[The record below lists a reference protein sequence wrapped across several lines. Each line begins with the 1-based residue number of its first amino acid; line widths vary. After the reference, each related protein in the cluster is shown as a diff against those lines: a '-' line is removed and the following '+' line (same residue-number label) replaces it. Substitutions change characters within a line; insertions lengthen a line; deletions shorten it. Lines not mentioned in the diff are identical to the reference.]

1 MIEALDVCLE
11 EVLSGR
17 KSLEDC
23 LDEHTEIRSELEPLL
38 KVAVAVARLAQ
49 DEPSAMARNR
59 SRMRLQSRLLEC
71 RVTPRRRLDQLWFHA
86 LRAAAVLLVVIVA
99 GGGTAIVA
107 ASSLPNDAIYPL
119 KLAIEQAEVALARS
133 PEHRAAVH
141 VALAARRLEE
151 IQALQAQGRTLRNN
165 LALESL
171 GRDTELG
178 LTLGRDLE
186 DENSKTRIM
195 ERLVILTERQQS
207 VLQRVM
213 EDSPPG
219 ATSGLTRAME
229 ASRQSHEQAMS
240 VLKEKS
246 ERGGDGPGGRA
257 DSPQSDEATTTNA
270 DHSGLPKAVEKEKSK
285 EQGQTQ
291 NEAGQHSK
299 VESKD
304 DAGRDGGA
312 GVNEGEGE
320 DRSPVGTREKS
331 LGKDQNAR
339 EGQGTDPAEG
349 NQPERQQNATS
360 RHGRPDGYTSRE
372 HSSGPGRDR
381 VGKKNL

>member
-71 RVTPRRRLDQLWFHA
+71 RVRSGRRLDRLWFHA

-141 VALAARRLEE
+141 VSLAARRLEE
-151 IQALQAQGRTLRNN
+151 IQALQAQGKSLRNN
-165 LALESL
+165 LVLESL

-186 DENSKTRIM
+186 DQDSRTRIM
-195 ERLVILTERQQS
+195 ERLLVLTERQQS

-213 EDSPPG
+213 EDSPPA
-219 ATSGLTRAME
+219 ATNGLTRAME
-229 ASRQSHEQAMS
+229 TSRQGHEQAMS
-240 VLKEKS
+240 VLKEKT
-246 ERGGDGPGGRA
+246 EHDGDGPSGTAGA
-257 DSPQSDEATTTNA
+257 PQADEATTNV
-270 DHSGLPKAVEKEKSK
+270 DHSGRPEGVEKEKSR
-285 EQGQTQ
+285 EQGQSQ
-291 NEAGQHSK
+291 NEAGQHGK

-304 DAGRDGGA
+304 AGRDSGT
-312 GVNEGEGE
+312 GVDEGEGE
-320 DRSPVGTREKS
+320 DRSPAGAREKS
-331 LGKDQNAR
+331 LGKDQNAS
-339 EGQGTDPAEG
+339 EGRGTDPAEG